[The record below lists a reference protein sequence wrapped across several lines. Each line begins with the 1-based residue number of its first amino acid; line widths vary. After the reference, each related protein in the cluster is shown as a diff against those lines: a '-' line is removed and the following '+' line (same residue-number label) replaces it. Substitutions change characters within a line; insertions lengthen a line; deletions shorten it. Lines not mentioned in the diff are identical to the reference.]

1 MTKQWQAEKE
11 YFKSILSEFPL
22 EEVVRWGKPCYQ
34 YQGANLF
41 LLAGFKEHCCL
52 MIFNGALLK
61 DTKNRLVRAGEN
73 TQAARQFRIHSM
85 DELVRDE
92 KQLRQFIK
100 ESIALEKAGTK
111 VELKP
116 SESPQPDIAEWNKL
130 LKKRPD
136 VKKAF
141 TALTP
146 GRQRA
151 YLIHFSGAKQSAT
164 RESRIEKVLERILA
178 GKGMND

>member
-1 MTKQWQAEKE
+1 
-11 YFKSILSEFPL
+11 
-22 EEVVRWGKPCYQ
+22 
-34 YQGANLF
+34 
-41 LLAGFKEHCCL
+41 

-61 DTKNRLVRAGEN
+61 DPKNRLVRAGEN
-73 TQAARQFRIHSM
+73 TQATRQFRIHNM
-85 DELVRDE
+85 DELLRDE
-92 KQLRQFIK
+92 KLLRQFIK
-100 ESIALEKAGTK
+100 ESIALEKSGTK

-116 SESPQPDIAEWNKL
+116 SESPKPDIAEWDAL

-141 TALTP
+141 MALTP

-164 RESRIEKVLERILA
+164 RVSRIEKVLERILS

>member
-1 MTKQWQAEKE
+1 
-11 YFKSILSEFPL
+11 
-22 EEVVRWGKPCYQ
+22 
-34 YQGANLF
+34 
-41 LLAGFKEHCCL
+41 
-52 MIFNGALLK
+52 
-61 DTKNRLVRAGEN
+61 
-73 TQAARQFRIHSM
+73 
-85 DELVRDE
+85 VRDE

-116 SESPQPDIAEWNKL
+116 TESPQPDIAEWNDL

-141 TALTP
+141 SALTP

-164 RESRIEKVLERILA
+164 RVARIDKVLERILA